1 VDGLLLTRR
10 QRMRGFGEKT
20 ALIAGPSI
28 ILALVELAFGL
39 WAVTLFVIAISGLTG
54 LAAGSMVRSRI
65 GAAVFGL
72 ALVGGIVLFLFAAGW
87 LISHPIQKGDCTRIV
102 GP

>member
-10 QRMRGFGEKT
+10 QRLRGFGEKT
-20 ALIAGPSI
+20 ALVAGPSV

-39 WAVTLFVIAISGLTG
+39 WAVTLFVIAVSALTG
-54 LAAGSMVRSRI
+54 AAVGSMLRTRI

-72 ALVGGIVLFLFAAGW
+72 VLAGGILLFLLAAGW
-87 LISHPIQKGDCTRIV
+87 LISHPIQKGD
-102 GP
+102 